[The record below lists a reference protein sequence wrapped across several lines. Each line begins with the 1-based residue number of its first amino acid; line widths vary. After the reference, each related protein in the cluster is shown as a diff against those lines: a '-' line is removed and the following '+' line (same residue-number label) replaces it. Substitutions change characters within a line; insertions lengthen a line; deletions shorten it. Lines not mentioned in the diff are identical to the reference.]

1 MNKNFSIACRTYTQK
16 FKTLRDA
23 CGNVVEAKKLAMRI
37 ASNREGYS
45 HDEHIQLLNQRAQKY
60 LNSKSWVEF
69 IESKGLEPEIAAQH
83 MALLNNEKLYL
94 LDGVNPTTY
103 PEWNTPLWG
112 PEAKASESEKTQPED

>member
-1 MNKNFSIACRTYTQK
+1 MNINYSKACRTYTQK
-16 FKTLRDA
+16 FKNLRDV
-23 CGNVVEAKKLAMRI
+23 CENVVEAKKLAMRI
-37 ASNREGYS
+37 ASNRKGYS
-45 HDEHIQLLNQRAQKY
+45 YDEHIQLLNQRAQKY

-103 PEWNTPLWG
+103 PEWNTPLWDIKS
-112 PEAKASESEKTQPED
+112 AND